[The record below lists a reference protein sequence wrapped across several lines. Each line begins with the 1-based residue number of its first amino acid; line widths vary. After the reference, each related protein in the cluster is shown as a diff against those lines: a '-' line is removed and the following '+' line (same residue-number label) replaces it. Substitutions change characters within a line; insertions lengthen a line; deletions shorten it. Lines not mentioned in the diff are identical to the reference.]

1 MAKAKAKTKASQ
13 EAVATRLGKNSKQV
27 LNLTKAVKSA
37 IWMLNETNDLYISD
51 VRKLES
57 AFYRLI
63 HAAEVNE
70 CDID

>member
-1 MAKAKAKTKASQ
+1 MAKAKAKTSQ

-37 IWMLNETNDLYISD
+37 IWMLNDTNDLYISD

-63 HAAEVNE
+63 NAAEVNE